1 MNHHENPAGISCWLH
16 RWRIGI
22 CLDDAKPLPSSTTSH
37 VKSCPH
43 CAAHLR
49 AQRSLAAALASS
61 ASPRPEVSPGFAGR
75 VMQKV
80 AQPSPSASAPNPRHW
95 SPAWAFASF
104 ALAAILT
111 FAVFRNTPRPEVEAQ
126 TQAQTPREELQARQ
140 TLIARGVNAARL
152 DQLAAV
158 PKRIEDP
165 LRKELTFVVQDTRD
179 AVKALKTTFVPS
191 GFLASNGR

>member
-1 MNHHENPAGISCWLH
+1 MKNHENPASISCWLH
-16 RWRIGI
+16 RWRIGS
-22 CLDDAKPLPSSTTSH
+22 CVDANKPLPEPTSSH
-37 VKSCPH
+37 VKGCPN

-49 AQRSLAAALASS
+49 AQRSLAAALASA
-61 ASPRPEVSPGFAGR
+61 ASHRAECSPGFVDR
-75 VMQKV
+75 VMREV
-80 AQPSPSASAPNPRHW
+80 GQPRPSARTPNARHW

-104 ALAAILT
+104 AIAGILT
-111 FAVFRNTPRPEVEAQ
+111 FAVFRKVPEGEVME
-126 TQAQTPREELQARQ
+126 QAQTPGSLQARQ
-140 TLIARGVNAARL
+140 ALIARGVRAARL

-179 AVKALKTTFVPS
+179 VVKALKTTFVPS